1 MDIVSLLIM
10 LLVIGLVLWAVQR
23 IPMPEP
29 MNWVIPV
36 IVALIIIV
44 WLLGGGHG
52 LVIR

>member
-29 MNWVIPV
+29 LNWVIPV
-36 IVALIIIV
+36 IVALVLIA

-52 LVIR
+52 LAIR

>member
-1 MDIVSLLIM
+1 MDLVSLLI
-10 LLVIGLVLWAVQR
+10 LLIVIGLVLWAVQR

-29 MNWVIPV
+29 LNWVVPV
-36 IVALIIIV
+36 IVALVLIA